1 MSFRAAP
8 PPRNVLSPAG
18 SALPEESRFLSA
30 APFGMTRLKWRPV
43 RLAFQSALAA
53 IVVAASTCASGA
65 DLAILRNGNSIR
77 HERRQVVGAVTR
89 LYLGDTASGYI
100 EIPTYLIE
108 RFEKDTALDPVP
120 VTAQAPVP
128 HTTPLV
134 IATPLLSHATVS
146 PVNLNQMVS
155 GAGERHQ
162 IDPDFINSVIR
173 AESGFN
179 SRAVSKKGAQGLMQL
194 MPQTASQLG
203 VANSFDPNA
212 NVEGGTKYLRE
223 LLEKYNFDV
232 VKALAAYNAGPKRVD
247 QYRGVPPYYET
258 HAYIA
263 RIIRDFNRQK
273 LAKNP
278 ALGRKTTAH
287 SSHALRSKQRA
298 HEASAATTSSLP
310 QNPQA
315 VSR

>member
-1 MSFRAAP
+1 M
-8 PPRNVLSPAG
+8 
-18 SALPEESRFLSA
+18 
-30 APFGMTRLKWRPV
+30 
-43 RLAFQSALAA
+43 
-53 IVVAASTCASGA
+53 VVAAAVCASGA

-77 HERRQVVGAVTR
+77 HARRQVVGAVTR
-89 LYLGDTASGYI
+89 LYLSDTASGYI
-100 EIPTYLIE
+100 EIPTDQIE
-108 RFEKDTALDPVP
+108 RFEKDTAPDPVP
-120 VTAQAPVP
+120 EKARPATPRSATSPAAG
-128 HTTPLV
+128 TPLQPQAAV
-134 IATPLLSHATVS
+134 N
-146 PVNLNQMVS
+146 PVNLNDVVS

-212 NVEGGTKYLRE
+212 NVEGGTRYLRE
-223 LLEKYNFDV
+223 LLEKYNFDA

-273 LAKNP
+273 LAENP
-278 ALGRKTTAH
+278 ALGRKTATHASQATASKPVAAKRR
-287 SSHALRSKQRA
+287 SSQP
-298 HEASAATTSSLP
+298 SAAAKAPLP
-310 QNPQA
+310 RKTQA
-315 VSR
+315 VSP

>member
-1 MSFRAAP
+1 MGLQF
-8 PPRNVLSPAG
+8 
-18 SALPEESRFLSA
+18 AL
-30 APFGMTRLKWRPV
+30 V
-43 RLAFQSALAA
+43 
-53 IVVAASTCASGA
+53 IVIAASTCALGA

-77 HERRQVVGAVTR
+77 HERHQVVGAVTR
-89 LYLGDTASGYI
+89 LYLGETATGYI
-100 EIPTYLIE
+100 EIPTDQIE
-108 RFEKDTALDPVP
+108 RFEKDTAPGPVP
-120 VTAQAPVP
+120 VKAATARTAAPPTTVVP
-128 HTTPLV
+128 TQ
-134 IATPLLSHATVS
+134 ATVN
-146 PVNLNQMVS
+146 PVNLNQVVS

-179 SRAVSKKGAQGLMQL
+179 NRAVSKKGARGLMQL

-232 VKALAAYNAGPKRVD
+232 NKALAAYNAGPKRVD

-258 HAYIA
+258 QAYIA

-273 LAKNP
+273 IAENP
-278 ALGRKTTAH
+278 ALARKATSPH
-287 SSHALRSKQRA
+287 SAQAARPKRRSSQPS
-298 HEASAATTSSLP
+298 SAVSSSLP
-310 QNPQA
+310 QNPQTA
-315 VSR
+315 SR

>member
-1 MSFRAAP
+1 MRMAWQ
-8 PPRNVLSPAG
+8 RRLSKCWG
-18 SALPEESRFLSA
+18 NRRFGFNSVKL
-30 APFGMTRLKWRPV
+30 G
-43 RLAFQSALAA
+43 FQYAVAV
-53 IVVAASTCASGA
+53 IVVAASVSASAA

-77 HERRQVVGAVTR
+77 HERRQTVGAVTR

-100 EIPTYLIE
+100 EIPNDQIE
-108 RFEKDTALDPVP
+108 RFEKDTAPDPVP
-120 VTAQAPVP
+120 VKAQAALRNTAPPVAAASLP
-128 HTTPLV
+128 
-134 IATPLLSHATVS
+134 SHATVN
-146 PVNLNQMVS
+146 PVNLNQVVS

-179 SRAVSKKGAQGLMQL
+179 SRAISKKGAQGLMQL

-263 RIIRDFNRQK
+263 RIIRDFNRRK
-273 LAKNP
+273 LAENP
-278 ALGRKTTAH
+278 ALGRKPTAH
-287 SSHALRSKQRA
+287 SSRAVTSKAAASKRRSNQS
-298 HEASAATTSSLP
+298 SAAATASLP
-310 QNPQA
+310 QNPQT

>member
-1 MSFRAAP
+1 
-8 PPRNVLSPAG
+8 
-18 SALPEESRFLSA
+18 
-30 APFGMTRLKWRPV
+30 
-43 RLAFQSALAA
+43 
-53 IVVAASTCASGA
+53 VVALTISTCAWGA

-77 HERRQVVGAVTR
+77 HERHQVVGAVTR
-89 LYLGDTASGYI
+89 LYLGETASGYI
-100 EIPTYLIE
+100 EIPTDQIE
-108 RFEKDTALDPVP
+108 RFEKDTAPAPLAVKAPIARTAVAPSTTAALPTQAAVP
-120 VTAQAPVP
+120 LT
-128 HTTPLV
+128 
-134 IATPLLSHATVS
+134 
-146 PVNLNQMVS
+146 LNQVVS

-179 SRAVSKKGAQGLMQL
+179 NRAVSKKGAQGLMQL

-232 VKALAAYNAGPKRVD
+232 NKALAAYNAGPKRVD

-258 HAYIA
+258 QAYIA

-273 LAKNP
+273 IAENP
-278 ALGRKTTAH
+278 ALGKKTTSAH
-287 SSHALRSKQRA
+287 SSQTARPKRRSSQPS
-298 HEASAATTSSLP
+298 SAASRSLP
-310 QNPQA
+310 QNPQTA
-315 VSR
+315 SR